1 MGTNKKLML
10 TAAQARQ
17 LSNDEIKVEVKNLRE
32 KLFQL
37 RVQRETEKVENTA
50 QFKIL
55 RQNLARV
62 LTERTAR
69 RHAAAPAKPA
79 ATKSAKPATAKPAA
93 KKKAVSQ

>member
-1 MGTNKKLML
+1 MTGTEAKK
-10 TAAQARQ
+10 
-17 LSNDEIKVEVKNLRE
+17 LSNDEIKVEVKRLRE

-50 QFKIL
+50 QFKAL
-55 RQNLARV
+55 RKDLARV

-79 ATKSAKPATAKPAA
+79 AAAKPAKPAKPAAAKPAA
-93 KKKAVSQ
+93 KKKAASK